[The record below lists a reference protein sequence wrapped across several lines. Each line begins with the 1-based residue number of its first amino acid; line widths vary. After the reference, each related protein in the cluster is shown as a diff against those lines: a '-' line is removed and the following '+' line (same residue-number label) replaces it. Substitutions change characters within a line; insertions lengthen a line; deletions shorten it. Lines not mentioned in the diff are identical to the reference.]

1 VLSSKT
7 AWLVLE
13 NDEAYRKH
21 EIERKNKQ
29 SADPTVTGKDLEGGE
44 NAVGGEGPEPELWL
58 MAGMLMMVAFAFRRR
73 LAQ

>member
-1 VLSSKT
+1 M
-7 AWLVLE
+7 LE

-29 SADPTVTGKDLEGGE
+29 SADPTVTGKDLEGGDQ
-44 NAVGGEGPEPELWL
+44 NAIGGEGPEPELWL
-58 MAGMLMMVAFAFRRR
+58 MAGLLMMVAFAFRKR